1 MKATLNKPDDR
12 SDSFDNDEDRF
23 LNVADRFASNLV
35 ATANDVVLI
44 ANLSL
49 VHLGKSNAKLNYI
62 DEDSRGGV
70 INDKNIYGK
79 AD

>member
-1 MKATLNKPDDR
+1 MHW
-12 SDSFDNDEDRF
+12 SDGFDNDEHRF
-23 LNVADRFASNLV
+23 LNVADRFASNFI

-49 VHLGKSNAKLNYI
+49 VHVGKSNAKLNYI
-62 DEDSRGGV
+62 DEDGRGGV
-70 INDKNIYGK
+70 TNDKNIYGK